1 MSAFKRMKDIFN
13 LEKDSFTL
21 VPELDWMCYFGRGE
35 IEQKLQSNV
44 VDKALSANRPPKA
57 VILGDWGTGKTQ
69 TIWHFIKTALRN
81 HKAVYVE
88 LPELPANT
96 DFLVFY
102 NELMTSISPKYIR
115 KIGSTI
121 KSRFKSFRDFFLK
134 QGGPGEEKPN
144 VFKIFEQLMM
154 AMEGSVEES
163 RIYSWLC
170 GNKIKSPS
178 RIGLAEGAEMI
189 TVEEATKVLWM
200 LGKMSLE
207 VDRKYIIFCVDE
219 SHRLKDITE
228 DKYPERTF
236 VQAFRTIFLKDF
248 PVGFLFSC
256 GVGDLGDLPH
266 MLVIGEV
273 RTRLRNYIVLT
284 PMSKPELK
292 EIITGII
299 RYVRDGATWDYG
311 KNKIS
316 WKKPKKKV
324 ESVVKKLSEGRVS
337 ITLQTYPFTS
347 PAINQMITYLV
358 DKQYSPHYRVPR
370 RISDCLDFIA
380 SEKDALE
387 KGYID
392 KDLVMTAFPK
402 YIEVSP
408 VIED

>member
-1 MSAFKRMKDIFN
+1 MKDVFN

-21 VPELDWMCYFGRGE
+21 VPELDWVCYFGRGE
-35 IEQKLQSNV
+35 AEQKVQFNV

-69 TIWHFIKTALRN
+69 TLWHFIKTALKD

-88 LPELPANT
+88 LPELPPNT
-96 DFLVFY
+96 DFRTLY
-102 NELMTSISPKYIR
+102 NELMTPIPPSYLR
-115 KIGSTI
+115 KIGSAI
-121 KSRFKSFRDFFLK
+121 KSRYASFRDFFVK

-144 VFKIFEQLMM
+144 VFKIFEQLILTT
-154 AMEGSVEES
+154 EGSVEEG

-170 GNKIKSPS
+170 GNKIASPS
-178 RIGLAEGAEMI
+178 RIGLAEGAERI

-228 DKYPERTF
+228 GKYPERTF
-236 VQAFRTIFLKDF
+236 IQAFRTIFLKDF

-256 GVGDLGDLPH
+256 GVGDLRDLPH
-266 MLVIGEV
+266 MLAIGEV
-273 RTRLRNYIVLT
+273 RTRLRNYIVLGA
-284 PMSKPELK
+284 MSKPELK

-299 RYVRDGATWDYG
+299 KYVRDGATWDYE
-311 KNKIS
+311 KNQIS
-316 WKKPKKKV
+316 WKKPRKKV
-324 ESVVKKLSEGRVS
+324 ENVVKKLSEKGVDIS
-337 ITLQTYPFTS
+337 LQTYPFTS
-347 PAINQMITYLV
+347 PAISQMITYLL

-392 KDLVMTAFPK
+392 KDLVMSAFPK

-408 VIED
+408 VMED